1 MRATSIL
8 ALGERLTELE
18 RLEDAQKAADSQ
30 RFQDQMTVNNT
41 LESQYVQLDELR
53 LNRKTDLYLMGVLA
67 LFCAILLAFITK
79 L

>member
-1 MRATSIL
+1 
-8 ALGERLTELE
+8 
-18 RLEDAQKAADSQ
+18 
-30 RFQDQMTVNNT
+30 MTVNNT